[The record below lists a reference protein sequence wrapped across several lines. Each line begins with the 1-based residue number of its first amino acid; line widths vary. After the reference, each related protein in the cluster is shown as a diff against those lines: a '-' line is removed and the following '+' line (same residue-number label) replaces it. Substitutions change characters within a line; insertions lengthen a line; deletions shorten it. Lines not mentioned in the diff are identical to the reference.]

1 MNPTFTIQ
9 VIYDKDP
16 CLILDEMMHVENW
29 SSFQGEGIIPGIK
42 QASFVKKMD
51 THIGCIIKVEN
62 SDGSSHIEEF
72 LEYEKDRYLKIK
84 MHQFSKPL
92 SLFAEYFIEE
102 WLFEKQEFTYFL
114 NRTLTLYGKGFFSNL
129 FLSLVAKFLKKAIEK
144 HTQFLIHEVV
154 N

>member
-1 MNPTFTIQ
+1 
-9 VIYDKDP
+9 
-16 CLILDEMMHVENW
+16 
-29 SSFQGEGIIPGIK
+29 
-42 QASFVKKMD
+42 
-51 THIGCIIKVEN
+51 
-62 SDGSSHIEEF
+62 
-72 LEYEKDRYLKIK
+72 